1 MKKLFFLSVI
11 LVSFTMVKAQYV
23 ADALK
28 YSQTFP
34 SITARSLSMGGA
46 ITSLGGDFASA
57 LVNPAGMGMYR
68 KSEFQFTPLLGYAKT
83 EADYKAETNS
93 DFKYQFALGSVS
105 YVGTY
110 NSGKEKGLVSASYG
124 IGYSR
129 QNNFNNN
136 TYIRAI
142 NTNNSLSDYFM
153 DFAEGYD
160 PESLDAFY
168 ERLAFDG
175 YIIDTIP
182 DSDFNYFTPVPLPIS
197 QKKTVASRG
206 GVGTWNFAM
215 GLNFNNVLYAGL
227 GIGLHQLRMDKT
239 SVHSEY
245 DTGDNDFDRFYFTE
259 DLNVEGS
266 GFNLNLGAMV
276 RVAKVLRIGTS
287 LQLPTIYKIQEH
299 YYNTLY
305 SEFDNGD
312 YYNVYPTDSEG
323 EKLEEGN
330 FKYRLTTPLKAQ
342 AGMSLQLGTAGIISA
357 DMEFVDYANMRLRE
371 RDDYTDFSLANQ
383 DIEDVY
389 RSVVNLRFGGEVRFD
404 NLAVRIGGGYYPSPV
419 KSISEPGIYTYTGTV
434 PKAYTEI
441 TTGLGYRT
449 NSFFFDLGLSRLS
462 HTEDYNLY
470 WDNVSE
476 LKQSQIR
483 VLATVGFRF

>member
-1 MKKLFFLSVI
+1 MKKILFLSVI
-11 LVSFTMVKAQYV
+11 LVSVTMVQAQYV

-34 SITARSLSMGGA
+34 AITARSLSMGGA
-46 ITSLGGDFASA
+46 FTSLGGDFASA
-57 LVNPAGMGMYR
+57 LVNPAGLGMYR
-68 KSEFQFTPLLGYAKT
+68 KSEFQITPLLGYAKT
-83 EADYKAETNS
+83 DATYKGISNN
-93 DFKYQFALGSVS
+93 DFKYQFALGSLG

-110 NSGKEKGLVSASYG
+110 NSGKEKGLVSASYA
-124 IGYSR
+124 IGYAR

-136 TYIRAI
+136 TYIRAN
-142 NTNNSLSDYFM
+142 NTENSLSDYFM
-153 DFAEGYD
+153 GYAEGYD
-160 PESLDAFY
+160 PETLDAFY

-175 YIIDTIP
+175 YIIDTIAN
-182 DSDFNYFTPVPLPIS
+182 SGYGYSTPVPLPIS
-197 QKKTVASRG
+197 QKKTVTSRG

-215 GLNFNNVLYAGL
+215 GLNFNNVFYAGL
-227 GIGLHQLRMDKT
+227 GIGLHQLRLDKT
-239 SVHSEY
+239 SVHSEF
-245 DTGDNDFDRFYFTE
+245 DPGNSDFDHFYFTE

-266 GFNLNLGAMV
+266 GFNLNMGAMI

-287 LQLPTIYKIQEH
+287 VQLPTIYKIQEH

-312 YYNVYPTDSEG
+312 YYNVYPTDANG
-323 EKLEEGN
+323 DKLEEGS

-342 AGMSLQLGTAGIISA
+342 AGLSLQLGTAGIISA
-357 DMEFVDYANMRLRE
+357 DAEFVNYSNMKLRE
-371 RDDYTDFSLANQ
+371 RDDFTDFTLANQ
-383 DIEDVY
+383 DMEDVY
-389 RSVVNLRFGGEVRFD
+389 RSVVNLRIGGEFRFD
-404 NLAVRIGGGYYPSPV
+404 NLSVRLGGGYHPSPV
-419 KSISEPGIYTYTGTV
+419 KSISEPGIYSYIGTV

-441 TTGLGYRT
+441 STGIGYRT

-470 WDNVSE
+470 WENVSE

-483 VLATVGFRF
+483 LLATIGFRF